1 MDDPGN
7 WPWLVARLDLNQVGT
22 RAAIQRPPTAG
33 LSVSALVTMRPARET
48 LGIFF
53 DDSEMTGQGTLS
65 ATANSKSPSLS
76 KLGGTFIPISIILG
90 VTAILFLA
98 LRPRLK
104 RVYAPR
110 TIRAIRRPLEP
121 SPELPSGIFNWIV
134 PFFKIPDTFILNN
147 ATIDGFFFLRYLKVL
162 RNICFVGCLLTYPIL
177 FPINATGGN
186 GNYQLALLTIGNV
199 KDPNKLYAHLFV
211 AWAYFGFVLFT
222 IVRECIYYVN
232 LRQAYLSSPHYAQRI
247 SSKTML
253 VTGLPQKYQDEAR
266 LRKLYGDSAKR
277 IYIPRSSKVLAKL
290 VKEREQTAKRLEDA
304 EVKLIKMTNVAR
316 NQYLKKHPNHPI
328 SEPPPERIEK
338 QHDVDVESASSERG
352 LAATSHE
359 LTRFPS
365 EKLEIDL
372 PGPTLLSS
380 DSTEHLQ
387 HRHSDETKVDATENK
402 DDRVTTEEDPDYVH
416 PYGLHDT
423 LPDLRGSVASLWIP
437 TKKRPHHRPIGN
449 FLRRVDTIRWTRN
462 RLRELNLLIFKT
474 RRIVR
479 RGEAGTV
486 SAAFIEFDTQE
497 SAQAAQQVLAHHRP
511 LQMSVR
517 LLGIRPDEVIWSSLR
532 MKWWELIMRRTGV
545 MALVL
550 AAIVFWSIPSAFV
563 GLVSNVDSLI
573 KIAPFLSWIHK
584 LPKLIIGFIQGF
596 LPALALSLLMAVVPF
611 LLRFCGRVSGLP
623 STHRVEL
630 FTQNAY
636 FAFQVVQVFLITTLT
651 SAASGAITEIIK
663 NPLGAKDMLAKSL
676 PSASDFYL
684 SYILIQCVLSGC
696 KDLLQVW
703 PFLRHVVLAKI
714 TDNPRSRFRAWKE
727 LTTPGWGGIFPVYS
741 NMGVIALSYSCI
753 SPLVLL
759 FAALGLWFIQ
769 IVWKYKLIY
778 ILDSTHDSK
787 GLFYPQALLHLIVG
801 LYLAEVCMIGLFALN
816 SSFAPVVLMLIFL
829 LFTLLVHMS
838 VGDAIAPL
846 LVSLP
851 QTMKL
856 EEQIQI
862 EETQKAA
869 AAAAIAE
876 DTSEVTSGAANS
888 YYDETQTFGE
898 ARIESDEEEEEEEED
913 AEEHV
918 VTGTRGME
926 GASSVRSTA
935 MEWFKGSTKKKMKDE
950 LESPFFK
957 YWLGKIG
964 INIGPENADKPSFF
978 QRFLHPEEYE
988 DFIALR
994 KLIPADSI
1002 PNNVYAEN
1010 NKYCNYTPPDM
1021 WKPKPSL
1028 WIPRDEARVSRQE
1041 VAHSRIYTPISD
1053 RGAELDKD
1061 GRVIVYFEQAP
1072 HDEPSVLM

>member
-1 MDDPGN
+1 MDNPEN
-7 WPWLVARLDLNQVGT
+7 WPWLVARLDLNQNNDPRINST
-22 RAAIQRPPTAG
+22 RN
-33 LSVSALVTMRPARET
+33 
-48 LGIFF
+48 
-53 DDSEMTGQGTLS
+53 DSNGQGTLS

-76 KLGGTFIPISIILG
+76 KLGGTFIPIGIIFAVIL
-90 VTAILFLA
+90 ILFVF

-110 TIRAIRRPLEP
+110 TIHAIRRPLEP
-121 SPELPSGIFNWIV
+121 SPELPNGIFNWVV
-134 PFFKIPDTFILNN
+134 PFFKISDTYILNN
-147 ATIDGFFFLRYLKVL
+147 VTIDGFFFVRYLKVL
-162 RNICFVGCLLTYPIL
+162 RNICFVGCLLAYPIL

-186 GNYQLALLTIGNV
+186 GNSQLSLLTIGNV
-199 KDPNKLYAHLFV
+199 KDSNKLYAHLFV
-211 AWAYFGFVLFT
+211 AWAFFGFVLFT

-247 SSKTML
+247 SSRTML
-253 VTGLPQKYQDEAR
+253 ITGLPEKYQDEAR

-277 IYIPRSSKVLAKL
+277 IYLPRSSKVLAKL

-304 EVKLIKMTNVAR
+304 EVKLIKMTNHAR
-316 NQYLKKHPNHPI
+316 NQYLKKHPDHPV
-328 SEPPPERIEK
+328 SQPPPERIQE
-338 QHDVDVESASSERG
+338 QREMDLESASSERE
-352 LAATSHE
+352 LAAASPK
-359 LTRFPS
+359 LSRFSS
-365 EKLEIDL
+365 EKLEVDL
-372 PGPTLLSS
+372 PGPRLLSDES
-380 DSTEHLQ
+380 IDNLQ
-387 HRHSDETKVDATENK
+387 QRDSDETKVDEKVDDTEK
-402 DDRVTTEEDPDYVH
+402 KEDHVEIEEDLDYVH

-474 RRIVR
+474 RRVVR

-486 SAAFIEFDTQE
+486 SAAFIEFDSQE

-511 LQMSVR
+511 LQMSAR

-532 MKWWELIMRRTGV
+532 MKWWELIMRRTAIL
-545 MALVL
+545 ALVL
-550 AAIVFWSIPSAFV
+550 AAIVFWSIPAAFV

-573 KIAPFLSWIHK
+573 KIVPFLSWINL
-584 LPKLIIGFIQGF
+584 LPKLIVGFIQGF
-596 LPALALSLLMAVVPF
+596 MPALALTLLMAAVPF
-611 LLRFCGRVSGLP
+611 MLRLCGRVSGL
-623 STHRVEL
+623 SSMHQVEL

-651 SAASGAITEIIK
+651 SAASSAITDIIK
-663 NPLGAKDMLAKSL
+663 NPLGAKDLLAKSL

-696 KDLLQVW
+696 KDLLQIW
-703 PFLRHVVLAKI
+703 PFIRHVVLAKI
-714 TDNPRSRFRAWKE
+714 TDNPRTRFKAWKE

-753 SPLVLL
+753 SPLVLV
-759 FAALGLWFIQ
+759 FAAFGLWFIQ

-778 ILDSTHDSK
+778 VMDSTHDSK

-801 LYLAEVCMIGLFALN
+801 LYLAEICMIGLFALN
-816 SSFAPVVLMLIFL
+816 SSFPPVVLMLIFL

-838 VGDAIAPL
+838 ISDAIAPL

-851 QTMKL
+851 QTMKI
-856 EEQIQI
+856 EEEIQI
-862 EETQKAA
+862 EEKQKAE
-869 AAAAIAE
+869 AAAIAAE
-876 DTSEVTSGAANS
+876 ESSDTPTGAANS

-898 ARIESDEEEEEEEED
+898 ERIESEEEEEEEE
-913 AEEHV
+913 EGEQHV
-918 VTGTRGME
+918 VTGTRAME

-935 MEWFKGSTKKKMKDE
+935 VEFFKGSINKKMKTE
-950 LESPFFK
+950 LESPFLK
-957 YWLGKIG
+957 HWLGKIG
-964 INIGPENADKPSFF
+964 INIGPENAGKPSFF

-994 KLIPADSI
+994 KLIPADSL
-1002 PNNVYAEN
+1002 PNKVYAEN
-1010 NKYCNYTPPDM
+1010 CSYTPPDM
-1021 WKPKPSL
+1021 WMPKPSL

-1041 VAHSRIYTPISD
+1041 VAHTRVYTPISD

-1072 HDEPSVLM
+1072 CDEPRLLM

>member
-1 MDDPGN
+1 MDDPDK
-7 WPWLVARLDLNQVGT
+7 WPWLVARLDLNQDNDPRINST
-22 RAAIQRPPTAG
+22 RN
-33 LSVSALVTMRPARET
+33 
-48 LGIFF
+48 
-53 DDSEMTGQGTLS
+53 DSSGQGTLS

-76 KLGGTFIPISIILG
+76 KLGGTFIPIGIILG

-121 SPELPSGIFNWIV
+121 SPELPSGIFNWVV
-134 PFFKIPDTFILNN
+134 PFFKIPDTFVLNN
-147 ATIDGFFFLRYLKVL
+147 ASIDGFFFLRYLKVL
-162 RNICFVGCLLTYPIL
+162 RNICFVGCLLAYPIL
-177 FPINATGGN
+177 FPINATGGK
-186 GNYQLALLTIGNV
+186 GNYQLAVLTIGNV

-211 AWAYFGFVLFT
+211 AWAFFGFVLFT

-247 SSKTML
+247 SSRTML
-253 VTGLPQKYQDEAR
+253 ITGLPPQYQDEAR
-266 LRKLYGDSAKR
+266 LRKLYGDSAKT
-277 IYIPRSSKVLAKL
+277 IYLPRSSKVLAKL

-304 EVKLIKMTNVAR
+304 EVKLIKITNAAR
-316 NQYLKKHPNHPI
+316 NQYLKKHPDHPMNQ
-328 SEPPPERIEK
+328 PPPGSIQEQRER
-338 QHDVDVESASSERG
+338 DVESASSERE
-352 LAATSHE
+352 LAAPSPK
-359 LTRFPS
+359 LSRFSS
-365 EKLEIDL
+365 EKLQVDL
-372 PGPTLLSS
+372 PGPALLSE
-380 DSTEHLQ
+380 DSIEHLQ
-387 HRHSDETKVDATENK
+387 NRHSDETKVDETERKNNSVVTE
-402 DDRVTTEEDPDYVH
+402 DDLDYVH

-474 RRIVR
+474 RRVVR
-479 RGEAGTV
+479 RGEAGSV
-486 SAAFIEFDTQE
+486 PAAFIEFDSQE

-517 LLGIRPDEVIWSSLR
+517 LLGIRPDEVIWTSLR
-532 MKWWELIMRRTGV
+532 MKWWELIMRRTAI

-550 AAIVFWSIPSAFV
+550 AAIVFWSIPAAFV
-563 GLVSNVDSLI
+563 GLVSNVDALI
-573 KIAPFLSWIHK
+573 KLAPFLKWINL
-584 LPKLIIGFIQGF
+584 LPKLIVGFIQGF
-596 LPALALSLLMAVVPF
+596 MPALALSLLMAAVPF
-611 LLRFCGRVSGLP
+611 MLRFCGRVSGLP

-651 SAASGAITEIIK
+651 SAASSAITDIIK
-663 NPLGAKDMLAKSL
+663 NPLGAKDLLAKSL

-696 KDLLQVW
+696 KDILQIW

-714 TDNPRSRFRAWKE
+714 TDNPRSRFKAWKE
-727 LTTPGWGGIFPVYS
+727 LTTPGWGGVFPVYS

-801 LYLAEVCMIGLFALN
+801 LYLAEICMIGLFALN
-816 SSFAPVVLMLIFL
+816 SSFPPVVLMLIFL

-838 VGDAIAPL
+838 ISDAIAPL
-846 LVSLP
+846 LISLP
-851 QTMKL
+851 QTMKV
-856 EEQIQI
+856 EEEIQI
-862 EETQKAA
+862 EEKQKAEA
-869 AAAAIAE
+869 AARAAEEA
-876 DTSEVTSGAANS
+876 SEAPTGAANS
-888 YYDETQTFGE
+888 YYDETQSFGE
-898 ARIESDEEEEEEEED
+898 ERIESEEEEEEEEEEEG
-913 AEEHV
+913 EEHV
-918 VTGTRGME
+918 VTGTRAME

-935 MEWFKGSTKKKMKDE
+935 MEWFKGSTKKKIKDE
-950 LESPFFK
+950 FESPFVK
-957 YWLGKIG
+957 HWLAKIG

-994 KLIPADSI
+994 KLIPADNL
-1002 PNNVYAEN
+1002 PNIVYAQ
-1010 NKYCNYTPPDM
+1010 NKHCNYTPPDM
-1021 WKPKPSL
+1021 WLPKPSL

-1041 VAHSRIYTPISD
+1041 VAHSKLYTPISD
-1053 RGAELDKD
+1053 RGAELDKE
-1061 GRVIVYFEQAP
+1061 GRVVVYFEQAP
-1072 HDEPSVLM
+1072 CDEPRVLM

>member
-1 MDDPGN
+1 MDDPEH
-7 WPWLVARLDLNQVGT
+7 WPWLVARLDLNQNTDPRINST
-22 RAAIQRPPTAG
+22 RN
-33 LSVSALVTMRPARET
+33 
-48 LGIFF
+48 
-53 DDSEMTGQGTLS
+53 DSSGQGTLS

-76 KLGGTFIPISIILG
+76 KLGGTFIPIGIILG
-90 VTAILFLA
+90 VTAILFFF

-110 TIRAIRRPLEP
+110 TIHAIRRPLEP
-121 SPELPSGIFNWIV
+121 SPELPSGIFNWVV
-134 PFFKIPDTFILNN
+134 PFFKTPDTFILNN
-147 ATIDGFFFLRYLKVL
+147 ATIDGFFFIRYLKVL
-162 RNICFVGCLLTYPIL
+162 RNICFVGCLLAYPIL

-186 GNYQLALLTIGNV
+186 HNYQLAALTIGNV

-211 AWAYFGFVLFT
+211 AWAFFGFVLFT

-253 VTGLPQKYQDEAR
+253 ITGLPEYYQDEAR

-277 IYIPRSSKVLAKL
+277 IYLPRSSKVLAKL

-304 EVKLIKMTNVAR
+304 EVKLIKLANHAR
-316 NQYLKKHPNHPI
+316 NNYLKKHPDHPVN
-328 SEPPPERIEK
+328 EPPPGRAEE
-338 QHDVDVESASSERG
+338 QCEVDVESASSERQ
-352 LAATSHE
+352 LASASSASPT
-359 LTRFPS
+359 LTRFS
-365 EKLEIDL
+365 SDKLQVDL
-372 PGPTLLSS
+372 PGPTLLSDQS
-380 DSTEHLQ
+380 IEHLPQ
-387 HRHSDETKVDATENK
+387 RNSDETKVDDTEK
-402 DDRVTTEEDPDYVH
+402 KEERVRTEEDLDYVH

-437 TKKRPHHRPIGN
+437 TSKRPHHRPIGN

-474 RRIVR
+474 RRVVR
-479 RGEAGTV
+479 RGEAGAV
-486 SAAFIEFDTQE
+486 SAAFIEFDSQE

-532 MKWWELIMRRTGV
+532 MKWWELIMRRTAIL
-545 MALVL
+545 ALVL
-550 AAIVFWSIPSAFV
+550 AAIVFWSIPAAFV

-573 KIAPFLSWIHK
+573 KLVPFLSWINK
-584 LPKLIIGFIQGF
+584 LPKLITGFIQGF
-596 LPALALSLLMAVVPF
+596 LPALALSLLMAAVPF
-611 LLRFCGRVSGLP
+611 MLRFCGRVSGLP
-623 STHRVEL
+623 STIRVEL
-630 FTQNAY
+630 FVQNAY

-663 NPLGAKDMLAKSL
+663 NPLGAKDLLAKSL

-696 KDLLQVW
+696 KDLLQIW

-714 TDNPRSRFRAWKE
+714 TDNPRSRYKAWRE

-759 FAALGLWFIQ
+759 FAAGGLWFIQ
-769 IVWKYKLIY
+769 IVWKYKLLY

-801 LYLAEVCMIGLFALN
+801 LYLAEICMIGLFALN
-816 SSFAPVVLMLIFL
+816 SSFPPVVLMLIFL

-838 VGDAIAPL
+838 ISDAIAPL

-851 QTMKL
+851 QTMKI
-856 EEQIQI
+856 EEEIQI
-862 EETQKAA
+862 EEKQKAVA
-869 AAAAIAE
+869 AATAAEAA
-876 DTSEVTSGAANS
+876 SEAPTGAASS
-888 YYDETQTFGE
+888 YYDEAQSFGE
-898 ARIESDEEEEEEEED
+898 ERIESEEEEGEEEEEEEG
-913 AEEHV
+913 EEHV
-918 VTGTRGME
+918 VTGTRAME

-935 MEWFKGSTKKKMKDE
+935 VEWFKGSTKKKIKTE
-950 LESPFFK
+950 FESPFLK
-957 YWLGKIG
+957 HWLGKIG
-964 INIGPENADKPSFF
+964 INIGPENADKPNFF

-994 KLIPADSI
+994 KLIPADSL
-1002 PNNVYAEN
+1002 PNQVYAEN
-1010 NKYCNYTPPDM
+1010 NKYCNYAPPDM
-1021 WKPKPSL
+1021 WMPKPSL

-1041 VAHSRIYTPISD
+1041 VAHSRVFTPISD
-1053 RGAELDKD
+1053 RGAVLDKD
-1061 GRVIVYFEQAP
+1061 GRVVVYFDQAP
-1072 HDEPSVLM
+1072 CHESNLLL